1 MLVMLL
7 GLLLFLGAHS
17 VRIFAEDWRHRQ
29 IERLGM
35 KRWKIFYSIVA
46 ATGLVL
52 TIYGYGLTR
61 EAPIAVWLPPMWTQH
76 LVALLM
82 IPAFLFLVATYTSSH
97 IRSVIRHPM
106 ILGVMLWALGHLL
119 VNGSLGDIV
128 LFGAFLGWA
137 IMDFYTARLRD
148 RQGETV
154 SASARFSGDVIAV
167 LVGLSLYFAFAFYLH
182 SWVIGVPALG

>member
-1 MLVMLL
+1 MLLMLL

-35 KRWKIFYSIVA
+35 KWWKVLYSIVA
-46 ATGLVL
+46 ASGLIL

-61 EAPIAVWLPPMWTQH
+61 ESPTAVWLPPIWTQH

-97 IRSVIRHPM
+97 IRSVFRHPM
-106 ILGVMLWALGHLL
+106 ILGVMLWAFGHLL
-119 VNGSLGDIV
+119 VNGNLGDIV

-137 IMDFYTARLRD
+137 IIDFYTARLRD
-148 RQGETV
+148 KQGETIT
-154 SASARFSGDVIAV
+154 ASARFSGDVIAV